1 MELRPFSNRQMHIET
16 VRRAHC
22 LFSNRQIRIRSV
34 RRPRRSFFFRQVKAA
49 GNPLWIPE
57 DLYAAGR
64 KRGKRAACR
73 DDSVL
78 PVIKIKRSKQ
88 SASTVEMAARKGG
101 ISETDDSTPQSNC
114 DSRMDVLQTPNN
126 PALNRVIISAEAPF
140 APHRRLLRACWEILI
155 VSAPLYLCLT
165 VI

>member
-1 MELRPFSNRQMHIET
+1 MEPRPFSNRQMHIET

-34 RRPRRSFFFRQVKAA
+34 CRPRRNFFFRQVKAA

-73 DDSVL
+73 GDVL
-78 PVIKIKRSKQ
+78 LPEIKQNGQSK
-88 SASTVEMAARKGG
+88 VLRPFEMDHLESPSQNK
-101 ISETDDSTPQSNC
+101 IEYSTPQK
-114 DSRMDVLQTPNN
+114 VLRQSQGCFPCTQRSGAQTPFHFGGIAF
-126 PALNRVIISAEAPF
+126 PLPSATFESLRRV
-140 APHRRLLRACWEILI
+140 LI
-155 VSAPLYLCLT
+155 VSAPLYLF
-165 VI
+165 V

>member
-34 RRPRRSFFFRQVKAA
+34 CRPRRNFFFRQVKAA

-78 PVIKIKRSKQ
+78 PEIKQNGQSK
-88 SASTVEMAARKGG
+88 VLRPFEMDHLESPSQNK
-101 ISETDDSTPQSNC
+101 IEYSTPQK
-114 DSRMDVLQTPNN
+114 VLRQSQGCFPCTQRSGAQTPFHFGGIAF
-126 PALNRVIISAEAPF
+126 PLPSATFESLRRV
-140 APHRRLLRACWEILI
+140 LI
-155 VSAPLYLCLT
+155 VSAPLYLF
-165 VI
+165 V